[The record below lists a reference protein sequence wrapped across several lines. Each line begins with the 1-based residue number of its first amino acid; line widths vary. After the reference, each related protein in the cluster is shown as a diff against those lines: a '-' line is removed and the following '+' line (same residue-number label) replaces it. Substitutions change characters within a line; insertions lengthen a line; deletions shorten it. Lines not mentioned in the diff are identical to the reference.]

1 MNVAQFVF
9 PAIKGIQSNKEY
21 YISMVPLT
29 TLSKLFLF
37 SDSELPPEIR
47 SQRVLNKARIPEM
60 CEYMINNTNSYVFS
74 SLTASVDGEIHFKAL
89 NDDNPYLGEIA
100 IPMSARFLINDGQ
113 HRRAAIV
120 EALKRKPEL
129 KYEHISV
136 VFYHDLGLKRSQ
148 QMFSDL
154 NRYAIRPTK
163 SLNIL
168 YDSRDEFSKLV
179 KEVVNRVDVFG
190 ELVDKEHTTIS
201 NRSRVLFTL
210 SAIYHGTEALLK
222 DLELE
227 HAQKL
232 DLAISFWNRIASNIP
247 EWYGVKNRDIKSAEI
262 RKNSVCSLSV
272 TIIAFGFA
280 GNKVM
285 KERFDDWEKAVDN
298 IANIDWSKSNPQW
311 KSTVI
316 LNGNVVASRA
326 TQQSLVKFFEKIFLG

>member
-1 MNVAQFVF
+1 MSVAQFVF
-9 PAIKGIQSNKEY
+9 PAVKGIQANKEY
-21 YISMVPLT
+21 YISMVPLPT
-29 TLSKLFLF
+29 ISKLFLF
-37 SDSELPPEIR
+37 SDSGLPPEIR

-60 CEYMINNTNSYVFS
+60 CEYIINNTNSYVFS
-74 SLTASVDGEIHFKAL
+74 SLTASVDGEIFFKPI
-89 NDDNPYLGEIA
+89 NEDNPYLGEIT

-113 HRRAAIV
+113 HRRAAIE

-168 YDSRDEFSKLV
+168 FDNRDEFSRLV
-179 KEVVNRVDVFG
+179 KEVVDRVDVFG
-190 ELVDKEHTTIS
+190 DLVDKEHTTIS
-201 NRSRVLFTL
+201 NRSKALFTL

-227 HAQKL
+227 PEQKL
-232 DLAISFWNRIASNIP
+232 ELAIAFWNRIAANIP
-247 EWYGVKNRDIKSAEI
+247 EWHDVKNGTIKSSEV
-262 RKNSVCSLSV
+262 RKNYVCSLSV
-272 TIIAFGFA
+272 TIFAFGLA

-285 KERFDDWEKAVDN
+285 KKRFDDWKNCIDCVVDIN
-298 IANIDWSKSNPQW
+298 WSKTNPQW
-311 KSTVI
+311 ESTVVV
-316 LNGNVVASRA
+316 NGNVVASRA
-326 TQQSLVKFFEKIFLG
+326 TQQSLVEFFEKVFLG

>member
-9 PAIKGIQSNKEY
+9 PAVKGIQANMEY
-21 YISMVPLT
+21 YISMVPLPT
-29 TLSKLFLF
+29 ISKLFLF
-37 SDSELPPEIR
+37 SDSDLPPEIR

-60 CEYMINNTNSYVFS
+60 CEYIINNTNSYVFS
-74 SLTASVDGEIHFKAL
+74 SLTASVDGDILFRPL
-89 NDDNPYLGEIA
+89 NEENPYLGEIA

-113 HRRAAIV
+113 HRRAAII

-168 YDSRDEFSKLV
+168 FDNRDEFSRLV
-179 KEVVNRVDVFG
+179 KEVVDRVEVFG
-190 ELVDKEHTTIS
+190 DLVDKEHTTIS
-201 NRSRVLFTL
+201 NRSKALFTL
-210 SAIYHGTEALLK
+210 SAIYHGTEALLNGL
-222 DLELE
+222 DLDLG
-227 HAQKL
+227 QKL
-232 DLAISFWNRIASNIP
+232 DLAVSFWNRIAANIP
-247 EWYGVKNRDIKSAEI
+247 EWYGVKNGEIKSAEI

-285 KERFDDWEKAVDN
+285 KEKSCNWKTAIDS
-298 IANIDWSKSNPQW
+298 IANMDWSKANPQW
-311 KSTVI
+311 ESTVVI
-316 LNGNVVASRA
+316 NGNVVASRA
-326 TQQSLVKFFEKIFLG
+326 TQQSLVDFFESIFMG